1 MQEEIEQKS
10 VTLMINGTKFSLRT
24 LKSAAL
30 RLLAHRQNP
39 SAPGVKHRGRQ
50 TVRQLVGQNQGVSN
64 IELSG
69 QDLKEFQRITC
80 RYGVDYAIRKVDGD
94 KPRVLVFFKARDS
107 DALTA
112 ALKELASTKA
122 RTSFRS
128 PTAGKSEGTGGKDHR
143 KNPKQG
149 AEPMSKRKKHTFT
162 LSEAAKKKLVLNL
175 PYCMIGLYA
184 TKLGQAWRMA
194 EGTNLSEK
202 LLHLGDGFAS
212 AFASSLP
219 SFHSAD
225 LLVGL
230 LAGLLLRLAV
240 YLKSKDAKKFRKGR
254 EYGSARWGTRKDIEP
269 FIDPVFKNNAR
280 EDQPDAGYKS
290 KPNGSVLKIGGYKLK
305 KI

>member
-30 RLLAHRQNP
+30 KLLAHRQNP
-39 SAPGVKHRGRQ
+39 SAPGVKHHGRQ

-69 QDLKEFQRITC
+69 QDLKEFQRITR
-80 RYGVDYAIRKVDGD
+80 RYGVDYAIRKVGGD

-128 PTAGKSEGTGGKDHR
+128 PTVGKSEGTGNKDHR
-143 KNPKQG
+143 ENPKQG

-162 LSEAAKKKLVLNL
+162 LSEAAKKELVLNL

-219 SFHSAD
+219 SFHPAD

-230 LAGLLLRLAV
+230 FAGLLFRLAV

-254 EYGSARWGTRKDIEP
+254 EYGSACWS
-269 FIDPVFKNNAR
+269 A
-280 EDQPDAGYKS
+280 
-290 KPNGSVLKIGGYKLK
+290 
-305 KI
+305 